1 MLEMMM
7 IIVGSFPED
16 SRHPFAGSTTAVSG
30 IALALYSAMWGYDG
44 WYVLTSMYA
53 FVVGVSDP
61 SCGRMFRYSLLHT
74 VH

>member
-1 MLEMMM
+1 MMM

-44 WYVLTSMYA
+44 W
-53 FVVGVSDP
+53 
-61 SCGRMFRYSLLHT
+61 
-74 VH
+74 